1 MFLAVGSSVTSRRS
15 QRERLAFKLYD
26 IGKTVLKDQ
35 VGAEDGKAS
44 LAIVC
49 GTHARTEKHVAE
61 VECAVRLAA
70 TSAPPSLAWRQ
81 HLAIH
86 ER

>member
-44 LAIVC
+44 LAIVWLQKAFSIADQLE
-49 GTHARTEKHVAE
+49 GPSTAAIADLKARVVFFTPNAG
-61 VECAVRLAA
+61 
-70 TSAPPSLAWRQ
+70 
-81 HLAIH
+81 
-86 ER
+86 